1 MFPLCYIATYNHA
14 DNAIQTVIPSSKETN
29 TKSDKNE
36 NIDYELYKVFQK
48 FHKTCSCKINQI

>member
-36 NIDYELYKVFQK
+36 NIDYELYKVFQNFIIHVVVK
-48 FHKTCSCKINQI
+48 